1 MSNPLIGMMAKQ
13 AVGNMPQ
20 SQMIQQFQQ
29 FRKGWTPEAA
39 QQQIDQLLQS
49 GRINQQQLEQAKA
62 MAQQMQSLFK

>member
-20 SQMIQQFQQ
+20 TQMIQKFKQ
-29 FRKGWTPEAA
+29 FRKGWTQESA
-39 QQQIDQLLQS
+39 QQQINQMLQS

-62 MAQQMQSLFK
+62 MAQQMRGLFK

>member
-29 FRKGWTPEAA
+29 FRKGWTPDAA
-39 QQQIDQLLQS
+39 QQQINQLLQS

>member
-20 SQMIQQFQQ
+20 TQMIQQFKQ

-39 QQQIDQLLQS
+39 QQQINQMLQS
-49 GRINQQQLEQAKA
+49 GKINQQQLEQAKA
-62 MAQQMQSLFK
+62 IAQQMQGLFK

>member
-20 SQMIQQFQQ
+20 TQMIQQFQQ

-39 QQQIDQLLQS
+39 QQQINQMLQS
-49 GRINQQQLEQAKA
+49 GRINQQQLEHAKA
-62 MAQQMQSLFK
+62 MAQQIQGLFK

>member
-39 QQQIDQLLQS
+39 QQQINQLLQS

-62 MAQQMQSLFK
+62 MAQQMQSLFE